1 MDSETKQAFDMVLSE
16 LKEIRTEITGINAEI
31 SGMKTEITGIKTEI
45 TGMKTDIAEI
55 KATMATKDQVA
66 SVMMA
71 LNSSNLDLTAKDE
84 ELERAIRQNSY
95 DIVKL
100 RAAQ

>member
-16 LKEIRTEITGINAEI
+16 LKEI
-31 SGMKTEITGIKTEI
+31 
-45 TGMKTDIAEI
+45 KTDIAEI

>member
-16 LKEIRTEITGINAEI
+16 LKEIR
-31 SGMKTEITGIKTEI
+31 
-45 TGMKTDIAEI
+45 TDIAEI

>member
-16 LKEIRTEITGINAEI
+16 LKEIRTEITG
-31 SGMKTEITGIKTEI
+31 MKS
-45 TGMKTDIAEI
+45 DIAEI
-55 KATMATKDQVA
+55 KSTMATKDQVA

>member
-16 LKEIRTEITGINAEI
+16 LKEIRT
-31 SGMKTEITGIKTEI
+31 
-45 TGMKTDIAEI
+45 DIAEI
-55 KATMATKDQVA
+55 KATIATKDQVA
-66 SVMMA
+66 GVMMA